1 MGVSDDFRWA
11 MGVEAGDER
20 AENGTLMVVL
30 CSIFNFFCLTF
41 RFSCLV
47 SLIFKHANFS
57 KVNAKFSKG
66 VDF

>member
-20 AENGTLMVVL
+20 AENGTLVVVL
-30 CSIFNFFCLTF
+30 CSFFSFFCLIF

-47 SLIFKHANFS
+47 SFIFKHAKFS

>member
-30 CSIFNFFCLTF
+30 
-41 RFSCLV
+41 
-47 SLIFKHANFS
+47 
-57 KVNAKFSKG
+57 
-66 VDF
+66 